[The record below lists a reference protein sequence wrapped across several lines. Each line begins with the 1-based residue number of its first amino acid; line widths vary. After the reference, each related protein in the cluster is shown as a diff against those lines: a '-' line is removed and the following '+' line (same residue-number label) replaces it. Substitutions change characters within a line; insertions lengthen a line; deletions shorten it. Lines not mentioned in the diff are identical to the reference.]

1 MDVDTPHR
9 PIHARCQIDTDTG
22 GALCPFTVFITS
34 AFSEINGAVP
44 PDIMGGQCSRQ
55 FKPDDDRT

>member
-44 PDIMGGQCSRQ
+44 PDIMGGAV
-55 FKPDDDRT
+55 

>member
-44 PDIMGGQCSRQ
+44 PDIMGGQCSLQ